1 MAEISLKSQY
11 LDGAA
16 GLNQKLKDAY
26 ELGRRFIR
34 PQFDDI
40 PLADAVS
47 ISTTSPHFTIANSGS
62 NSVLL
67 AGYSVRY
74 IDGSNEIEKIVAS
87 PLTLGSTFDV
97 TVAPSSALSG
107 KSLRYSS
114 PRPSAYTTLQNELAA
129 AAAAGK
135 TKFSVS
141 IETSDNPSYLRL
153 QGNYMNAYFAGIE
166 SALAKEGF
174 FPTYEVKLTLD
185 TSDSLATK
193 VKFDFTMC

>member
-1 MAEISLKSQY
+1 MSELSLKSQY
-11 LDGAA
+11 LDGAS
-16 GLNQKLKDAY
+16 GLTQKLLGAY

-40 PLADAVS
+40 SLKDAVS
-47 ISTTSPHFTIANSGS
+47 IATSSPHFTIANVGS
-62 NSVLL
+62 NAEIL

-74 IDGSNEIEKIVAS
+74 DNSGSEVELIVAS
-87 PLTLGSTFDV
+87 PVVAGSTFST
-97 TVAPSSALSG
+97 TVAPAASLTG

-114 PRPSAYTTLQNELAA
+114 PRPAAYAQLANELAA

-135 TKFSVS
+135 TEFSIT

-153 QGNYMNAYFAGIE
+153 KGNYMNAYFAGIE
-166 SALAKEGF
+166 AALSKEGF
-174 FPTYEVKLTLD
+174 FPTYEVALSLD

-193 VKFDFTMC
+193 VKFQFTLC